1 MSSRVRELL
10 QAGITNFAPKYVFG
24 MEGAAW
30 APSEGKE
37 GRGSASSAS
46 SAPPR
51 RGMRWLGSR
60 RNTTVAVSDRQQV
73 PHAPGPTESRFSHAD
88 VGVSVEGE
96 TGKKGGAAP
105 LRESY
110 VPAQALMVL
119 FARVAP
125 PGSMC

>member
-10 QAGITNFAPKYVFG
+10 QAGITDFAPKHILG

-30 APSEGKE
+30 APSGEKE
-37 GRGSASSAS
+37 GRGFASSAS
-46 SAPPR
+46 SGPPR
-51 RGMRWLGSR
+51 RGMLCLGNR
-60 RNTTVAVSDRQQV
+60 RNTTVAVSDGQQD
-73 PHAPGPTESRFSHAD
+73 PHAPGPTASRFSHAD